1 MGCFSPVLCCV
12 ATLLLSVTGNCQ
24 TAQSITSA
32 PTEGRV
38 AEWMYGE
45 HIPAVPGKPFSA
57 KVVLEIANQLSDG
70 TLITHTTYNMD
81 SRDTRGRTRNEARNW
96 INPTTTEEP
105 RLTRIELY
113 DPATRTRTNLFP
125 LTKLARQWVVGTSS
139 TSQTNPGAMPE
150 TTRESLGS
158 DVMEGLPVQGTR
170 TTQLYPAGAMGN
182 DRPLAIVTESWF
194 SEDLKI
200 ALLTRRNDPRYGA
213 QIVRVTELS
222 RQEPDASL
230 FDIPKDY
237 KVTNENATSAATGG
251 SRATGNSDSGG
262 TTDDLTATLPSVA
275 GDVGRVR
282 IGGSVTAAKLINRVQ
297 PIYPAL
303 ARQTGIQGVVKL
315 HAILGKDGN
324 VQQLQVIS
332 GHPLLVQA
340 ALDAVRQWI
349 YEPTLLEGKPVE
361 VDTEI
366 DVFFQLQKQRPQ

>member
-1 MGCFSPVLCCV
+1 MRRFFPVLYCV
-12 ATLLLSVTGNCQ
+12 AALLLSVPGNCQ
-24 TAQSITSA
+24 TAQSIPSA

-45 HIPAVPGKPFSA
+45 HIPAIPGKPFSA
-57 KVVLEIANQLSDG
+57 KVVLEMTNQLTDG
-70 TLITHTTYNMD
+70 ALITHTTYNVD
-81 SRDTRGRTRNEARNW
+81 ARDMQGHTRNEARSW
-96 INPTTTEEP
+96 INPTTSEEP

-125 LTKLARQWVVGTSS
+125 LNKLARQWVVGTSS
-139 TSQTNPGAMPE
+139 TSQTNPAAMPE
-150 TTRESLGS
+150 TRRESLGS
-158 DVMEGLPVQGTR
+158 DVMEGLHVQGTR
-170 TTQLYPAGAMGN
+170 TTQVYPAGAMGN
-182 DRPLAIVTESWF
+182 DRPLTIVTESWF
-194 SEDLKI
+194 SEDLRI

-213 QIVRVTELS
+213 QTVRVTELS

-237 KVTNENATSAATGG
+237 KVTNENTTSSATG
-251 SRATGNSDSGG
+251 SSSATGDSDSPGVERVQE
-262 TTDDLTATLPSVA
+262 VA

-282 IGGSVTAAKLINRVQ
+282 IGGRVEAAKLINRVQ

-303 ARQTGIQGVVKL
+303 ARQTGIQGAVKL
-315 HAILGKDGN
+315 HAILGKDGS

-340 ALDAVRQWI
+340 SLDAVRQWI
-349 YEPTLLEGKPVE
+349 YQPTLLEGKPVE

-366 DVFFQLQKQRPQ
+366 DVLFQLQQQKPHD